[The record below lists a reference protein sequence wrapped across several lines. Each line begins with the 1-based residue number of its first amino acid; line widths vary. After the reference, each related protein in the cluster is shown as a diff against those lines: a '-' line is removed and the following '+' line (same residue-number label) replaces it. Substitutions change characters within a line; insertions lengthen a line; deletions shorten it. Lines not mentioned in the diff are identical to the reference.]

1 MTLILD
7 RSDYLERDASAW
19 VVSVAKELVYG
30 LPVES
35 GRTRVAV
42 VTYGDNATV
51 NFDLA
56 TYSKTADMING
67 MSFGYMGQRS
77 HLQVCLC
84 GIWSCKLS
92 FSVSLCLV

>member
-56 TYSKTADMING
+56 TYSKTDDMING

-77 HLQVCLC
+77 HLQVCL
-84 GIWSCKLS
+84 
-92 FSVSLCLV
+92 

>member
-1 MTLILD
+1 VTLILD

-56 TYSKTADMING
+56 TYSKTDDMING

-77 HLQVCLC
+77 HLQVCL
-84 GIWSCKLS
+84 
-92 FSVSLCLV
+92 